1 MAAIGIFKDLGEM
14 VRMKKKLRET
24 EEQLFQAERLAA
36 MGRLTSRIAHEINNP
51 LYGVINTLEL
61 LKTEIAPTSKRRELL
76 DMSLSEV
83 VRLSTMVKNM
93 LTFSR
98 PDQETRKG
106 IDMNKFLEGI
116 LMFLERQLQECD
128 IRLSVDL
135 DRDLPLV
142 TVSAGQMRQ
151 VFLNLIKNGMEA
163 MPHGG
168 DLTVDGTGTRRR
180 RSSSRTPVSV

>member
-1 MAAIGIFKDLGEM
+1 
-14 VRMKKKLRET
+14 
-24 EEQLFQAERLAA
+24 
-36 MGRLTSRIAHEINNP
+36 
-51 LYGVINTLEL
+51 
-61 LKTEIAPTSKRRELL
+61 
-76 DMSLSEV
+76 MSLSEV

-168 DLTVDGTGTRRR
+168 DLTVATRVRDKTAEIVIQDTGVGMTKEVKERIFDAFFTTKEHDVKGVGLGLSVCYGIVKDHGGEIKVESDPGKG
-180 RSSSRTPVSV
+180 SSFAVCLPVSGTQLG